1 MSPSLVLLKAMVERA
16 EERKRI
22 SNRVVSEIES
32 YLSTPLRD
40 AASNAAIDERQSLSE
55 LLQSLKVA

>member
-1 MSPSLVLLKAMVERA
+1 MSPSLVLLKAMVERV

-40 AASNAAIDERQSLSE
+40 AASNAAID
-55 LLQSLKVA
+55 